1 MARQP
6 FLPRYKGKHFCFDH
20 RGLDSNPPAAS
31 LVGRIVAEW
40 ARVEHQ
46 MAMIMAAMLG
56 DAPAAGVALFTTL
69 HNARAQ
75 RDAMQA
81 VATVVLCGDRLPL
94 VKAMLKV
101 YVSVGKERHN
111 LAHGIFGWSFDI
123 PAITLWVQ
131 SSDLASYEAES
142 WFRFTAA
149 SPGPLKLNHDKLE
162 TLIYYYDIDS
172 LTDILR
178 NISVVKDLLFRFYG
192 TIRHDYD
199 ATSEEHLRLC
209 NEPLIAQAL
218 SEILADKKNNP
229 LPRQ

>member
-6 FLPRYKGKHFCFDH
+6 FLPQYKGKHFCFDH
-20 RGLDSNPPAAS
+20 RGLDANPAAAS
-31 LVGRIVAEW
+31 LVGRIVAQW

-75 RDAMQA
+75 REAMHA
-81 VATVVLCGDRLPL
+81 VATVVLRGDRLTL
-94 VKAMLKV
+94 VEAILKV
-101 YVSVGKERHN
+101 YGSVGKERHS

-131 SSDLASYEAES
+131 SSDLASYETES
-142 WFRFTAA
+142 WFRFTTAA
-149 SPGPLKLNHDKLE
+149 PDPLNLNHDKLE
-162 TLIYYYDIDS
+162 TLIYCYDIDS

-192 TIRHDYD
+192 IIRHDCG
-199 ATSEEHLRLC
+199 AASEEHLRLC

-218 SEILADKKNNP
+218 SQILADKKNNP
-229 LPRQ
+229 